1 MRARARVARGGGNGA
16 QRPCVTATRRWCAPC
31 PRWMSLCAAFSPS
44 LPEIRASSRI
54 PGPTTQ
60 TACWTSSRG
69 GGQPPPRRA
78 RGRPSTR
85 RASWWT
91 RCASRWASTKLPA
104 TLAFELLCGARA
116 RTWEGRP
123 QAFPPAHMTG
133 FHPLRPHVR
142 ACAQVSSAIRRDQ
155 EQRTFVRALRRRLLL
170 PSTAGLEQVEE
181 ALDSLLPPGPGAD
194 AEGLAAAARA
204 RWR

>member
-1 MRARARVARGGGNGA
+1 
-16 QRPCVTATRRWCAPC
+16 
-31 PRWMSLCAAFSPS
+31 
-44 LPEIRASSRI
+44 
-54 PGPTTQ
+54 
-60 TACWTSSRG
+60 
-69 GGQPPPRRA
+69 
-78 RGRPSTR
+78 
-85 RASWWT
+85 
-91 RCASRWASTKLPA
+91 
-104 TLAFELLCGARA
+104 
-116 RTWEGRP
+116 
-123 QAFPPAHMTG
+123 MTG